1 VDQKIL
7 RVAGSEA
14 KLPKEFHLSNVVTF
28 PKKTAEAVAPL
39 SRVFYRRTP
48 DIRIMGAGVGIGAK
62 AGLLG
67 RGAAGPV
74 LLHVG

>member
-1 VDQKIL
+1 MIPQNHPLDSL
-7 RVAGSEA
+7 
-14 KLPKEFHLSNVVTF
+14 
-28 PKKTAEAVAPL
+28 KTL
-39 SRVFYRRTP
+39 FFYWRTP